1 VRRPGRAAETRT
13 VHVWP
18 PSPHKINKGRV
29 RGAAAISAALFDVRR
44 RRLTL
49 QCSPNRGGFGAGDV
63 DSSPGT
69 AAASSLSQTAH
80 CHAWTHAKHTSFT
93 KNYQNTSHQ
102 PTTAASSSK
111 QNPCRY
117 CPSEL
122 CSRRWDATR
131 LRRRTN
137 NDDAP
142 RVGTKWPP
150 PAMHPPTRAGPP
162 GWHERDRVGGA
173 PASNTDWR
181 RG

>member
-1 VRRPGRAAETRT
+1 MRRPGRAAETRT

-63 DSSPGT
+63 DSFPGA

-150 PAMHPPTRAGPP
+150 PAMHPPKRASPP